1 MTYLLPLLAL
11 LLAGAFAAYHR
22 TSLMTWAILSVA
34 ALAGAV
40 LLDANLIATAVALA
54 VFALVAVPLLHTGLR
69 RRKLTAPLLKIYTRM
84 LPQLSDTEKTALE
97 AGTVG
102 FEGELFSGMPK
113 WKDLL
118 AQPKPELTAAEQA
131 FLDGPVEEVLRMTN
145 DWDITHVRADLPP
158 EIWEFLGK
166 DTSSSA

>member
-34 ALAGAV
+34 ALAAAV
-40 LLDANLIATAVALA
+40 LLDANLIATAVAVA
-54 VFALVAVPLLHTGLR
+54 VFALVAVPLLHT
-69 RRKLTAPLLKIYTRM
+69 

-118 AQPKPELTAAEQA
+118 AQPVPELTAAEQA
-131 FLDGPVEEVLRMTN
+131 FLDGPAKKCCRMIN

-158 EIWEFLGK
+158 EIWDFLGK
-166 DTSSSA
+166 QSSSA